1 LCADI
6 TEKMSENAEKPADD
20 LASES
25 GESEAME
32 TDPGALEEGQRLL
45 DMESP
50 SKRNSEA
57 STPQELAAK
66 ITSARNKISKLGR
79 SEISKINIVPD
90 PQAAGSPGEPSKSK
104 SDKTE
109 RILTE
114 PVGKRCYCF
123 RIRH

>member
-1 LCADI
+1 
-6 TEKMSENAEKPADD
+6 MSEKAEKPADD

-50 SKRNSEA
+50 SKRGPEA

-66 ITSARNKISKLGR
+66 ILTARNKISKLGR
-79 SEISKINIVPD
+79 SEISKINIEPD
-90 PQAAGSPGEPSKSK
+90 SN
-104 SDKTE
+104 
-109 RILTE
+109 
-114 PVGKRCYCF
+114 Y
-123 RIRH
+123 RIRKPPGVQVNPANQNPTKQSAF